1 MTISRE
7 AFGTLFD
14 GFQQDA
20 FRLETLDDY
29 GASATVDAYR
39 AFLAGE
45 PKPAHH
51 NAAWRAR
58 VQRHTAAGHR
68 IYRVH
73 ILARPLTPYLRF
85 ELGWGYRTNTTAGE
99 EFFILDITEKPNPLE
114 EIPDFW
120 MFDESTAVSMTYD
133 DTGAFLGAHQQPEI
147 EQFIHHRDT
156 ALHHA
161 EPFTD
166 WWERYGST

>member
-1 MTISRE
+1 MTISRDT
-7 AFGTLFD
+7 FGALFE
-14 GFQQDA
+14 GFQYEA
-20 FRLETLDDY
+20 FRLATLADY
-29 GASATVDAYR
+29 GTSDAHQ

-45 PKPAHH
+45 PKPTTH
-51 NAAWRAR
+51 NTAWRAK

-73 ILARPLTPYLRF
+73 ILARPLTPYLHF
-85 ELGWGYRTNTTAGE
+85 ELSWGYRTNTTAGE

-114 EIPDFW
+114 GVPDFW
-120 MFDESTAVSMTYD
+120 LFDESTAVSLAYGT
-133 DTGAFLGAHQQPEI
+133 TGSFLRAEQQPEPHTW
-147 EQFIHHRDT
+147 IHHRDT

-166 WWERYGST
+166 WQQRHRIRF